1 MVLEGIIGTTLG
13 GLFRLA
19 PEALKH
25 FDRKNERSH
34 ELEMLKAQMTAEAAK
49 AEQALRQID
58 ASISVKEME
67 GLIEA
72 HKAQAPIQPPAH
84 TGIKQ
89 VDAFVNVVYAIGNI
103 ANMMV
108 RPTVTYWLVALYSLA
123 KYALFTSLTQQQN
136 YDWATAA
143 LAIWGAD
150 DMALLC
156 SVMSYWFLDRS
167 LRKMGRG

>member
-1 MVLEGIIGTTLG
+1 MILEGIIGTTLG

-25 FDRKNERSH
+25 FDRKNERGH
-34 ELEMLKAQMTAEAAK
+34 ELEMLKAQMSADAQK
-49 AEQALRQID
+49 AEQNLRAID
-58 ASISVKEME
+58 ASISVKEV
-67 GLIEA
+67 EA
-72 HKAQAPIQPPAH
+72 LVEASKSQAPVVPVH
-84 TGIKQ
+84 TGVPY
-89 VDAFVNVVYAIGNI
+89 VDAFVNVVYAVGNI

-108 RPTVTYWLVALYSLA
+108 RPTVTYWLVSLYSLA
-123 KYALFTSLTQQQN
+123 KYALFVSLTESQGQ
-136 YDWATAA
+136 DWATAA

-167 LRKMGRG
+167 LRKMNRDG